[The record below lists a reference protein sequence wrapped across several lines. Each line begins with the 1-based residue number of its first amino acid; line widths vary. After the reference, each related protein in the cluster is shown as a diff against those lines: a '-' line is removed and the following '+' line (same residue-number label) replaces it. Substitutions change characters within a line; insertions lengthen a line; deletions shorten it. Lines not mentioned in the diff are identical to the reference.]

1 MINELL
7 ENDDIYIYDDTEIT
21 TEKSTKREFVDEE
34 YINKC
39 LSEIKSEV
47 EKILK
52 DEGYIT
58 IDGSKDIPKIGRCHR
73 EWEITKILMKERYNI
88 EWRSSQNE
96 YPEIDF
102 D

>member
-1 MINELL
+1 MDKELL
-7 ENDDIYIYDDTEIT
+7 ENDELYIYDDTETIT
-21 TEKSTKREFVDEE
+21 ESSKNNEIVDKE
-34 YINKC
+34 YINRC
-39 LSEIKSEV
+39 LNEIKSEV

-58 IDGSKDIPKIGRCHR
+58 IDGSPDIPKTGRCHR
-73 EWEITKILMKERYNI
+73 EWEITKTLMKERYNI
-88 EWRSSQNE
+88 EWQSPQSK